1 MEEQP
6 NKQNLEDKLSNL
18 KKVLEESESL
28 SMFERFE
35 ILDEI
40 LEVEDQLGISRR
52 SKGDS
57 NFECF
62 GCGS

>member
-1 MEEQP
+1 MEGQP
-6 NKQNLEDKLSNL
+6 NKQNLKDKLKNL
-18 KKVLEESESL
+18 KKVLAESESL
-28 SMFERFE
+28 GMFERLE

-40 LEVEDQLGISRR
+40 LEVEDQLGVSRKF
-52 SKGDS
+52 KGDG

>member
-6 NKQNLEDKLSNL
+6 SNQNLKDNLENL
-18 KKVLEESESL
+18 KKVLEGSESL
-28 SMFERFE
+28 SMLERFE

-40 LEVEDQLGISRR
+40 LELEDQLGISRKF
-52 SKGDS
+52 KGDS

>member
-6 NKQNLEDKLSNL
+6 NKQNLKDKLKNL

-28 SMFERFE
+28 GMFEKFE

-40 LEVEDQLGISRR
+40 LEVEDQLGISTKF
-52 SKGDS
+52 KGDS